1 MVKEIKERSAIVQ
14 NEKKELVEIP
24 FGVLVWAAGNVGR
37 SLTHN
42 LMAKIGEAQ
51 SNRRGLQV
59 DDHLLLK
66 GAQSIY
72 ALGDCTATSYA
83 PTAQVASQQGGYLA
97 RQFTQMAKKE
107 KYEARLKELR
117 AQPNAAPEEIENCVK
132 QINKLS
138 KTRPFHYSHQGS
150 LAYIGSEKA
159 IADLPL
165 LNGNVASGGVVT
177 YFFWRSAYIS
187 NLFSLR
193 NRFLVMND
201 WLKVKLFGR
210 DTSRE

>member
-1 MVKEIKERSAIVQ
+1 MVKEIKEQAVVVE
-14 NEKKELVEIP
+14 NEKKERVEIP

-37 SLTHN
+37 NLTRN
-42 LMAKIGEAQ
+42 LMAKIGAAQ
-51 SNRRGLQV
+51 SNKRGLEV

-66 GAQSIY
+66 GTQGIY

-83 PTAQVASQQGGYLA
+83 PTAQVASQQGVYLA
-97 RQFTQMAKKE
+97 RQFVQMAKKE
-107 KYEARLKELR
+107 KHEARLKELR

-150 LAYIGSEKA
+150 LAYIGSDKA

-165 LNGNVASGGVVT
+165 LNGNFASGGVAT
-177 YFFWRSAYIS
+177 YLFWRSAYIS
-187 NLFSLR
+187 SLFSLR